1 MSPSLQQA
9 KTVITCH
16 INPDFDA
23 VASMVGASSLY
34 PGAALMLPGGN
45 GRRLAGP
52 FVKGMLESRNVVKPK
67 ELDFGAVT
75 RLVVV
80 DTRRPD
86 RIGFAQPLLAN
97 PGLDVHLYDHH
108 PDAEGDL
115 AGSLV
120 RSEQVGATVTL
131 LSEVMRERGHA
142 PDPDEATMLAL
153 GLWEDTGNFCFG
165 STTPR
170 DLAAGSWLL
179 SRGADLETVAQ
190 LTSRELSADQVS
202 LLNELIKT
210 AEIRE
215 VRGKTLA
222 VATAR
227 REGHIEDVAVLG
239 PRLMEILDL
248 DTVFLLIQMESLVQ
262 VTGRS
267 RSGGFNV
274 GEILKHLKGGGHQGA
289 AAAAVKGRDLEEVR
303 KELEDSIR
311 ESVGRLF
318 RAGSIM
324 VHPPICLSETRPL
337 SEAMDMMARYG
348 LHVILAEDPKGKV
361 SGIIREQSVSRARYH
376 GLTAYPVRD
385 FMTTDFETASPD
397 TSFHDVK
404 RIIVDQ
410 RQRILPV
417 TDPDGR
423 ALGVVTRT
431 DLLHLLA
438 AEAGGDDGK
447 AAGATRTPFDRN
459 VATLMQ
465 ERLPGNVHALLR
477 ELGEEARAHGVSLYL
492 VGGTVRDLIMLK
504 QIRDLDM
511 TVTGELGGFIRAQAE
526 RLKGELKSHPRF
538 KTATLVLPD
547 GMKMDFSSARVEYY
561 EYPGALPVVRHA
573 SIQLDLQRR
582 DFTINTLAVSL
593 DPADFGKL
601 LDYYRGYQDVKDGLI
616 RVLHSLSFVEDPT
629 RAFRALRFERR
640 LGFRISRMTG
650 GLITNAVSGGFMKNL
665 SLRRLMGELKLIC
678 GEEDPGA
685 IFERMAGF
693 GLLRCLSADLRVTR
707 RHLDL
712 FKNVARVRDW
722 YRLTFSSRFSPM
734 WLVWFAAL
742 TFELS
747 RDEALRLAD
756 GLEGGRRM
764 LRALVSERP
773 ALEKTL
779 SSAQRLPADGAVK
792 PSVAD
797 ALFGNISWPGVLYVM
812 ARAGTGPL
820 PRAGAA
826 FLTSYRHVRPEVTGD
841 DLIRLGFRQGPGL
854 QKALDV
860 LRRAR
865 LDGLVGNREEEKEYV
880 RMYLTGA
887 DPFPDPDRDAAE
899 GGDPGRPG
907 EGSGAGAASGAT
919 GPGPGVG
926 SVSEGPDVSSR
937 ASGPGGTG
945 PGA

>member
-1 MSPSLQQA
+1 MSPSLQVA

-34 PGAALMLPGGN
+34 PGSALMLPGGN

-52 FVKGMLESRNVVKPK
+52 FVKGVLDSRNLVRPK
-67 ELDFGAVT
+67 ELDFASVA

-97 PGLDVHLYDHH
+97 PGIEVHLFDHH
-108 PDAEGDL
+108 PDTDGDIP
-115 AGSLV
+115 GTLV
-120 RSEQVGATVTL
+120 RSELVGATVTL
-131 LSEVMRERGHA
+131 LSEVMRERGHE

-153 GLWEDTGNFCFG
+153 GLWEDTGNFCYG

-170 DLAAGSWLL
+170 DMAAGSWLL
-179 SRGADLETVAQ
+179 SRGADLETVSQ

-248 DTVFLLIQMESLVQ
+248 DTVFLIIQMESLVQ

-274 GEILKHLKGGGHQGA
+274 GEILKPLRGGGHQGA
-289 AAAAVKGRDLEEVR
+289 AAAAVKGRDLEDVR
-303 KELEDSIR
+303 KELEESIR

-324 VHPPICLSETRPL
+324 VHPPICLAENRPL

-348 LHVILAEDPKGKV
+348 LHVILAEDAKGKV
-361 SGIIREQSVSRARYH
+361 SGIIREQSVSRALYH
-376 GLTAYPVRD
+376 GLTAYPVKD
-385 FMTTDFETASPD
+385 FMTTDFETATPD
-397 TSFHDVK
+397 MSFHDVK
-404 RIIVDQ
+404 RVIVDQ

-417 TDPDGR
+417 TDAEGR
-423 ALGVVTRT
+423 AVGVVTRT

-438 AEAGGDDGK
+438 AEAGGDDSK
-447 AAGATRTPFDRN
+447 AAGGGTRTPFDRN
-459 VATLMQ
+459 VSSLMR
-465 ERLPGNVHALLR
+465 ERLPKNVTRLLR
-477 ELGEEARAHGVSLYL
+477 ELGEEASAYGVSLYL

-504 QIRDLDM
+504 PIRDLDM
-511 TVTGELGGFIRAQAE
+511 TVTGELGGFIRAQAA
-526 RLKGELKSHPRF
+526 RLNGELRTHPRF
-538 KTATLVLPD
+538 KTATLILPD

-593 DPADFGKL
+593 DPSDFGKL

-650 GLITNAVSGGFMKNL
+650 GLVMNAVSGGFMKNL
-665 SLRRLMGELKLIC
+665 SLRRIMTELRLIC

-693 GLLRCLSADLRVTR
+693 GLLKCFSPDLRVTR
-707 RHLDL
+707 KHLDL

-722 YRLTFSSRFSPM
+722 YRLTFASPFSPL

-756 GLEGGRRM
+756 GLETGRKM
-764 LRALVSERP
+764 LRALISERP

-779 SSAQRLPADGAVK
+779 ASGQKLPQDGAVK
-792 PSVAD
+792 PSEAD

-841 DLIRLGFRQGPGL
+841 DLIRLGFRPGPGL
-854 QKALDV
+854 HRALEV
-860 LRRAR
+860 LRKAR
-865 LDGLVGNREEEKEYV
+865 LDGLVGNRDEEKEYV
-880 RMYLTGA
+880 RLYLTGT
-887 DPFPDPDRDAAE
+887 DPAPDPDRDPAGADSGGSGGGGHPAA
-899 GGDPGRPG
+899 GGGGGTAPAGEDPGSGGAVVPGSGG
-907 EGSGAGAASGAT
+907 EGA
-919 GPGPGVG
+919 
-926 SVSEGPDVSSR
+926 
-937 ASGPGGTG
+937 
-945 PGA
+945 